1 MRLQKIRIE
10 NFKSIYG
17 VQEFDFKSLEGLV
30 KLSGAIGSGK
40 TTVSEAIIWGLYG
53 TVKDQKNPDLIS
65 WNTKTC
71 QVDLDLVSKNRKI
84 HITRNIREP
93 LKVEIDG
100 KLLAASS
107 KRNTQEI
114 LETEFFDVPKMAI
127 DRMCIISFNMFKG
140 SLANMSPY
148 DTKQFLDNIFG
159 FKTFTQYNDKVVE
172 MRKTET
178 NEAARLNAVYSD
190 VLKQIDYLKEK
201 QARQQAELQNSVDTA
216 GLKEERDALVK
227 QGVKLRATVDKM
239 TADYNSQNQELYKK
253 QIESKTLGT
262 QAKNTYN
269 TFRSGKCPTCGHDIE
284 PSDIQ
289 KYHDTMMKYA
299 SSYKENEAARMALA
313 EKFNKDVAPYNEK
326 INSIKSRCKEID
338 NIMIVQMNKI
348 KLLADNY
355 DALIADYTK
364 KAEDLR
370 VQISKTETEVSEW
383 NEMNELF
390 TKTLRYNLLETLI
403 PHINNSIQLFINKL
417 DLQFKVSYD
426 QEFKAH
432 IYVDTFDK
440 EISYNN
446 LSTGQKK
453 SLDLAIVFGILQN
466 VIANVEFNVLFLDEL
481 FSNLD
486 AESRNL
492 MLSLLNET
500 LVKDR
505 CIFVVNHA
513 EMSDDYFSHKLRV
526 ELVNKK
532 IKDASTKKKEDV
544 IVKSSKYVQVF

>member
-17 VQEFDFKSLEGLV
+17 VQEFDFESLEGLV

-71 QVDLDLVSKNRKI
+71 QIDIDLVSKNRKI
-84 HITRNIREP
+84 HITRNIKEP

-114 LETEFFDVPKMAI
+114 LETEFFDVAKMAI

-172 MRKTET
+172 MKKTET

-227 QGVKLRATVDKM
+227 QGVELRETIDKM
-239 TADYNSQNQELYKK
+239 ASEYNSQNQELYKK

-284 PSDIQ
+284 PSDVQ

-299 SSYKENEAARMALA
+299 SSYKEYEAERAALA
-313 EKFNKDVAPYNEK
+313 DKFNKDVAPYNEK

-364 KAEDLR
+364 KAEDLK
-370 VQISKTETEVSEW
+370 VQISKTENEVSDW

-532 IKDASTKKKEDV
+532 IKDASTKKKDDV

>member
-17 VQEFDFKSLEGLV
+17 VQEFDFESLEGLV

-71 QVDLDLVSKNRKI
+71 QIDIDLVSKNRKI
-84 HITRNIREP
+84 HITRNIKEP

-172 MRKTET
+172 MKKTET

-201 QARQQAELQNSVDTA
+201 QARQQVELQNSVDTA

-227 QGVKLRATVDKM
+227 QGVELRATIDKM
-239 TADYNSQNQELYKK
+239 TSEYNSQNQELYKK

-284 PSDIQ
+284 PSDVQ
-289 KYHDTMMKYA
+289 RYHDTMMKYA
-299 SSYKENEAARMALA
+299 SSYKEYEAERAALA
-313 EKFNKDVAPYNEK
+313 DKFNKDVAPYNEK

-364 KAEDLR
+364 KAEDLK
-370 VQISKTETEVSEW
+370 VQISKTETEVSDW

>member
-17 VQEFDFKSLEGLV
+17 VQEFDFESLEGLV

-65 WNTKTC
+65 WNTKMC
-71 QVDLDLVSKNRKI
+71 QIDLDLVSKNRKI
-84 HITRNIREP
+84 HITRNIKEP

-172 MRKTET
+172 MKKTET
-178 NEAARLNAVYSD
+178 NEATRLNAVYSD

-216 GLKEERDALVK
+216 GLREERDALVK
-227 QGVKLRATVDKM
+227 QGVELRATIDKM
-239 TADYNSQNQELYKK
+239 TSEYNSQNQELYKK

-284 PSDIQ
+284 PSDVQ
-289 KYHDTMMKYA
+289 RYHDTMMKYA
-299 SSYKENEAARMALA
+299 SSYKEYEAERAALA

-364 KAEDLR
+364 KAEDLK
-370 VQISKTETEVSEW
+370 VQISKTETEVSDW

-532 IKDASTKKKEDV
+532 IKDASTKKKDDV

>member
-17 VQEFDFKSLEGLV
+17 VQEFDFESLEGLV

-71 QVDLDLVSKNRKI
+71 QIDLDLVSKNRKI
-84 HITRNIREP
+84 HITRNIKEP

-159 FKTFTQYNDKVVE
+159 FRAFTQYNDKVVE
-172 MRKTET
+172 MKKTET

-216 GLKEERDALVK
+216 GLREERDALVK
-227 QGVKLRATVDKM
+227 QGVELRATIDKM
-239 TADYNSQNQELYKK
+239 TSEYNSQNQELYKK

-262 QAKNTYN
+262 QAKNAYN

-284 PSDIQ
+284 PSDVQ

-299 SSYKENEAARMALA
+299 SSYKEYEAERAALA

-338 NIMIVQMNKI
+338 NTMIVQMNKI

-364 KAEDLR
+364 KAEDLK

-532 IKDASTKKKEDV
+532 IRDASTKKKEDV

>member
-17 VQEFDFKSLEGLV
+17 VQEFDFESLEGLV

-53 TVKDQKNPDLIS
+53 TVKDQKNPDLVS

-172 MRKTET
+172 MKKTET

-216 GLKEERDALVK
+216 GLREERDALVK
-227 QGVKLRATVDKM
+227 QGVELRATIDKM
-239 TADYNSQNQELYKK
+239 TSEYNSQNQELYKK

-284 PSDIQ
+284 PSDVQ

-299 SSYKENEAARMALA
+299 SSYKEYEAERAALA
-313 EKFNKDVAPYNEK
+313 DKFNKDVAPYNEK

-364 KAEDLR
+364 KAEDLK
-370 VQISKTETEVSEW
+370 VQISKTETEVSDW

-532 IKDASTKKKEDV
+532 IKDASTKKKEDA

>member
-17 VQEFDFKSLEGLV
+17 VQEFDFESLEGLV

-53 TVKDQKNPDLIS
+53 TVKDQKNPDLVS

-201 QARQQAELQNSVDTA
+201 QARQQQELRNSVDTD
-216 GLKEERDALVK
+216 GLTEERDALVK
-227 QGVKLRATVDKM
+227 QGTELRATVDKM

-299 SSYKENEAARMALA
+299 SSYKESEAARMALA

-364 KAEDLR
+364 KAEDLK

-532 IKDASTKKKEDV
+532 IKDASAKKKEDV
-544 IVKSSKYVQVF
+544 IVKSSRYVQVF

>member
-17 VQEFDFKSLEGLV
+17 VQEFDFESLEGLV

-71 QVDLDLVSKNRKI
+71 QIDLDLVSKNRKI
-84 HITRNIREP
+84 HITRNIKEP

-172 MRKTET
+172 MKKTET

-201 QARQQAELQNSVDTA
+201 QARQQAELQSSVDTA
-216 GLKEERDALVK
+216 GLREERDALVK
-227 QGVKLRATVDKM
+227 QGVELRATIDKM
-239 TADYNSQNQELYKK
+239 TSEYNSQNQELYKK

-284 PSDIQ
+284 LSDVQ

-299 SSYKENEAARMALA
+299 SSYKEYEAERAALA
-313 EKFNKDVAPYNEK
+313 DKFNKDVAPYNEK

-364 KAEDLR
+364 KAEDLK
-370 VQISKTETEVSEW
+370 VQISKTETEVSDW

>member
-17 VQEFDFKSLEGLV
+17 VQEFDFESLEGLV

-71 QVDLDLVSKNRKI
+71 QIDLDLVSKNRKI
-84 HITRNIREP
+84 HITRNIKEP

-178 NEAARLNAVYSD
+178 NEASRLNAVYSD

-201 QARQQAELQNSVDTA
+201 QARQQQELRNSVDTD

-227 QGVKLRATVDKM
+227 QGVELRAKVDKM

-544 IVKSSKYVQVF
+544 IVKSSRYVQVF

>member
-17 VQEFDFKSLEGLV
+17 VQEFDFESLEGLV

-71 QVDLDLVSKNRKI
+71 QIDLDLVSKNRKI
-84 HITRNIREP
+84 HITRNIKEP

-172 MRKTET
+172 MKKTET
-178 NEAARLNAVYSD
+178 NEVARLNAVYSD

-227 QGVKLRATVDKM
+227 QGVELRATIDKM
-239 TADYNSQNQELYKK
+239 TSEYNSQNQELYKK

-284 PSDIQ
+284 PSDVQ

-299 SSYKENEAARMALA
+299 SSYKEYEAERAALA

-364 KAEDLR
+364 KAKDLK
-370 VQISKTETEVSEW
+370 VQISKTETEVSDW

>member
-17 VQEFDFKSLEGLV
+17 VQEFDFESLEGLV

-172 MRKTET
+172 MRKTES

-201 QARQQAELQNSVDTA
+201 QARQQQELRNSVDTD

-227 QGVKLRATVDKM
+227 QGTGLRATVDKM

-299 SSYKENEAARMALA
+299 SSYTENEAARMALA

-326 INSIKSRCKEID
+326 INSIKNRCKEID

-370 VQISKTETEVSEW
+370 EQISKTETEVSEW

-532 IKDASTKKKEDV
+532 IKDASAKKKEDV
-544 IVKSSKYVQVF
+544 IVKSSRYVQVF